1 MKITK
6 YIKASFYLIA
16 LVFIGC
22 QENDYNFGEII
33 APSNIQITVEI
44 VGADA
49 DNPNGDGSGV
59 VNFAASADNA
69 VSYKY
74 VFNGTEVVALS
85 GKTSISFS
93 SIGLNKY
100 TVTVV
105 ASGTAGVSSS
115 KAVQVDVLSTYAA
128 PTDLKEK
135 LFGFD
140 VADPTAVK
148 TRSWKIQ
155 SAKPG
160 HFGLGPVGG
169 SVPTEWYGAG
179 VDEKVGLGMYD
190 DRFVFSSDGTFIHTT
205 NGTIF
210 GRTPYIVNDLGS
222 NTTGNVNGPEIENYV
237 YNDYTESY
245 TLTAPGGIETI
256 SVSGN
261 GFIGYYTGGNHQ
273 YQIFDRGVPNEM
285 ILRTTDGNA
294 EFDWWFIIILE

>member
-1 MKITK
+1 MKKIK
-6 YIKASFYLIA
+6 NSYIVIFSILIA
-16 LVFIGC
+16 FFGC

-33 APSNIQITVEI
+33 APSNIQITAEI

-105 ASGTAGVSSS
+105 ASGTAGISSS

-140 VADPTAVK
+140 AADPTAVK

-160 HFGLGPVGG
+160 HFGLGPVDG

-179 VDEKVGLGMYD
+179 VGEKDGFGMYD

-256 SVSGN
+256 SLSGN
-261 GFIGYYTGGNHQ
+261 GFIGYYTGGNQ
-273 YQIFDRGVPNEM
+273 KYQIFDRGVPNEM

>member
-1 MKITK
+1 MKKIK
-6 YIKASFYLIA
+6 NNYIVIFSILIA
-16 LVFIGC
+16 FFGC
-22 QENDYNFGEII
+22 QENDYTFGEII
-33 APSNIQITVEI
+33 APSNIQITAEI

-140 VADPTAVK
+140 AADPNAVK
-148 TRSWKIQ
+148 SRTWKIQ

-210 GRTPYIVNDLGS
+210 GRTPYIVNDLGP
-222 NTTGNVNGPEIENYV
+222 NTTGNANGPEIENYV
-237 YNDYTESY
+237 YNDYTEAY

-256 SVSGN
+256 SLSGN
-261 GFIGYYTGGNHQ
+261 GFIGYYTGGNHK
-273 YQIFDRGVPNEM
+273 YQIFDRDVPNEM

>member
-1 MKITK
+1 MKKIK
-6 YIKASFYLIA
+6 NNYIVIFSILIA
-16 LVFIGC
+16 FFGC
-22 QENDYNFGEII
+22 QENDYTFGEII
-33 APSNIQITVEI
+33 APSNIQITHEI

-59 VNFAASADNA
+59 VNFTASADNA

-140 VADPTAVK
+140 AADPTAVK

-210 GRTPYIVNDLGS
+210 GRTPYIVNDLGP
-222 NTTGNVNGPEIENYV
+222 NTTGNANGPEIENYV
-237 YNDYTESY
+237 YNDYTEAY

-256 SVSGN
+256 SLSGN
-261 GFIGYYTGGNHQ
+261 GFIGYYTGGNHK
-273 YQIFDRGVPNEM
+273 YQIFDRDVPNEM

>member
-1 MKITK
+1 MKNFKNLYLLLFSLITV
-6 YIKASFYLIA
+6 FY
-16 LVFIGC
+16 GC
-22 QENDYNFGEII
+22 QENDYSFGEII
-33 APSNIQITVEI
+33 APSNIQITHEI

-115 KAVQVDVLSTYAA
+115 KAVQVDVLSTYSA

-140 VADPTAVK
+140 AADPTAVK

-169 SVPTEWYGAG
+169 SVPTEWYSAG

-210 GRTPYIVNDLGS
+210 GRTPYIVNDLGP

-237 YNDYTESY
+237 YNDYTETY
-245 TLTAPGGIETI
+245 TLTAPGGLETI
-256 SVSGN
+256 SLSGN
-261 GFIGYYTGGNHQ
+261 GFIGYYTGGNHK
-273 YQIFDRGVPNEM
+273 YQIFDRDVPNEL

>member
-1 MKITK
+1 MKNIK
-6 YIKASFYLIA
+6 NFYILLFSLTIAFYS
-16 LVFIGC
+16 C
-22 QENDYNFGEII
+22 QENDYSFGEII
-33 APSNIQITVEI
+33 APSNIQITAEI
-44 VGADA
+44 VGADSN
-49 DNPNGDGSGV
+49 NPNGDGSGV
-59 VNFAASADNA
+59 VNFTATADNA

-74 VFNGTEVVALS
+74 VFNGSETVALS

-128 PTDLKEK
+128 PNDLKAK

-140 VADPTAVK
+140 AADPSAVTTK
-148 TRSWKIQ
+148 IWKIQ

-169 SVPTEWYGAG
+169 SLPTEWYGAG

-190 DRFVFSSDGTFIHTT
+190 DRFVFSSDGSFTYTT

-210 GRTPYIVNDLGS
+210 GRTPYIVNDLGP
-222 NTTGNVNGPEIENYV
+222 NTTGNVNGPEIENYLF
-237 YNDYTESY
+237 DDFTGAY
-245 TLTAPGGIETI
+245 TLTAPGGVETI
-256 SVSGN
+256 SFSGN
-261 GFIGYYTGGNHQ
+261 GFIGYYTGGNHK

-285 ILRTTDGNA
+285 VLRTTDGDSQ
-294 EFDWWFIIILE
+294 FDWWFIIVLE